1 MLEYALSKA
10 YQALFV
16 FLTVKLGILTLLFF
30 KLNAVVVPLFFM
42 REIYKVC
49 YGEKSVEGGR
59 FIVVDLVEQI
69 REFNTYS

>member
-1 MLEYALSKA
+1 MD
-10 YQALFV
+10 
-16 FLTVKLGILTLLFF
+16 ILTLLFF

-69 REFNTYS
+69 PLCYYEKRNGYKWWLICQKN